1 MNHQH
6 NLAARNDVA
15 RNLAAGGWNGPVM
28 AAAPDLAAPAIG
40 ASASTPP
47 VAALRATGTRWR
59 HPRTMPGA
67 DSAEAW
73 IRAIDVTVAFC
84 ALLVFLPL
92 MLAIAT
98 LVRLSDGGP
107 ILFRHRRVGA
117 GGRHFACLKFRSMC
131 VDADARLR
139 HVLATDAAARAEWE
153 ATHKLQKDPRITA
166 VGRLLRKSSLDEL
179 PQLINV
185 LRGDMSL
192 VGPRPIVDAEVARYG
207 RHFAAYCAV
216 RPGVTGLWQVARRH
230 DTTYRRRVACDLLY
244 RRARSLRLYFR
255 ILLLTVPSVILARG
269 AY

>member
-1 MNHQH
+1 MRRRPVWGPAQVNHQH
-6 NLAARNDVA
+6 NVAARPKGV
-15 RNLAAGGWNGPVM
+15 RNSAGTWHGPALASAADFSAAPRAAG
-28 AAAPDLAAPAIG
+28 A
-40 ASASTPP
+40 
-47 VAALRATGTRWR
+47 RWR
-59 HPRTMPGA
+59 HPAA
-67 DSAEAW
+67 DPRIARAEAW
-73 IRAIDVTVAFC
+73 TRAIAVIMAFG
-84 ALLVFLPL
+84 ALALFLPL
-92 MLAIAT
+92 MLAIAA
-98 LVRLSDGGP
+98 LVRFSDGGP
-107 ILFRHRRVGA
+107 VLFRHRRVGA

-139 HVLATDAAARAEWE
+139 HVLETDPVARAEWD
-153 ATHKLQKDPRITA
+153 ATHKLQNDPRITA

-192 VGPRPIVDAEVARYG
+192 VGPRPIVDAEVVRYG

-230 DTTYRRRVACDLLY
+230 DTTYRRRVACDRLY

-255 ILLLTVPSVILARG
+255 ILILTVPSVILARG

>member
-1 MNHQH
+1 MWGPDQVNHQH
-6 NLAARNDVA
+6 NVAARTDAV
-15 RNLAAGGWNGPVM
+15 RNGPIGAPGVPWNGPV
-28 AAAPDLAAPAIG
+28 LAA
-40 ASASTPP
+40 STDVP
-47 VAALRATGTRWR
+47 VASRRVGGRWR
-59 HPRTMPGA
+59 HPQL
-67 DSAEAW
+67 DSHAARAERW
-73 IRAIDVTVAFC
+73 IRVMDVVMAFC
-84 ALLVFLPL
+84 ALALFLPL
-92 MLAIAT
+92 MLLIAG
-98 LVRLSDGGP
+98 LVRFSDGGP
-107 ILFRHRRVGA
+107 VLFRHRRVGA

-139 HVLATDAAARAEWE
+139 HVLETDPAACAEWD
-153 ATHKLQKDPRITA
+153 ATHKLQNDPRITM

-192 VGPRPIVDAEVARYG
+192 VGPRPIVDAEVVRYG

-244 RRARSLRLYFR
+244 RRARSIRLYFR
-255 ILLLTVPSVILARG
+255 ILVLTVPSVIMARG

>member
-6 NLAARNDVA
+6 NVAARPEGV
-15 RNLAAGGWNGPVM
+15 RNSAGTWHGPSLAFT
-28 AAAPDLAAPAIG
+28 PDLSTAPRAA
-40 ASASTPP
+40 
-47 VAALRATGTRWR
+47 RARWR
-59 HPRTMPGA
+59 HPASDPRIA
-67 DSAEAW
+67 RAEAW
-73 IRAIDVTVAFC
+73 TRAIDVIMAFG
-84 ALLVFLPL
+84 ALVVFLPL
-92 MLAIAT
+92 MLAIAA
-98 LVRLSDGGP
+98 LVRFSDGGP
-107 ILFRHRRVGA
+107 VLFRHRRVGA

-139 HVLATDAAARAEWE
+139 HVLETDPAARAEWE
-153 ATHKLQKDPRITA
+153 ATHKLQNDPRITA

-192 VGPRPIVDAEVARYG
+192 VGPRPIVDAEVVRYG

-230 DTTYRRRVACDLLY
+230 DTTYRRRVACDRLY

-255 ILLLTVPSVILARG
+255 ILILTVPSVILARG